1 MGVMKYKFVGQTR
14 PANANENAHKT
25 AGYLYKN
32 KCNLNM
38 NLSGGCGAV
47 TSWIAGECGI
57 AYTPRAPTTS
67 HVNRSATAN
76 GKGVRRAGLSGSR
89 GGRKLAGKPTK
100 FHNHNQNGIN
110 NSNKGN
116 ANTSIKTTTDAPEQ
130 SVTKNAIMKCEKS

>member
-1 MGVMKYKFVGQTR
+1 MAKELEGQGSR
-14 PANANENAHKT
+14 
-25 AGYLYKN
+25 
-32 KCNLNM
+32 
-38 NLSGGCGAV
+38 
-47 TSWIAGECGI
+47 
-57 AYTPRAPTTS
+57 
-67 HVNRSATAN
+67 
-76 GKGVRRAGLSGSR
+76 GSR